1 MAEAARRCRTQSA
14 QYVRSGSTTAGKV
27 DKVLPDQYAA
37 IIDEAHKNN
46 VRVTAHIATSS
57 TARPYPAGLDASPIA
72 SATDID
78 DEMLAL

>member
-1 MAEAARRCRTQSA
+1 
-14 QYVRSGSTTAGKV
+14 
-27 DKVLPDQYAA
+27 VLPDQYAA